1 MDKRPL
7 KNLLTLIKKYL
18 PSKRQLLLMPKF
30 ILSLFLFFAVAMA
43 WAHPMPASVVKLSV
57 MDGYIKGEAKMP
69 LPELES
75 AVNHPVGNITTDPF
89 FRLYFA
95 QHIQAF
101 TGGRAWRTAIKS
113 IKVTTTQDAAVG
125 KYQQV
130 ELTFEL
136 TPAKAADLRKFTL
149 AYDVILHQ
157 VVTHE
162 ALVLLQQDWYNGIN
176 EESAARIIGT
186 IKLDVPSG
194 KIYPLAITLE
204 KGSAWKGFI
213 SMLKLG
219 MQHIKEG
226 TDHLL
231 FLIVLLLPAML
242 IAQNKK
248 WGSFGGLK
256 YSLKNLIKIVT
267 AFTIGHSITLL
278 LCASGWLRVPS
289 QPIEIL
295 IACSILVSAAHAVRP
310 LFPGREIYI
319 AAGFGLIHG
328 MAFASVLAGLD
339 LNVSTLAL
347 SILGFNLGIELMQ
360 LFIII
365 IIAPW
370 LILLS
375 RTKFYQ
381 WVRVPAAAFAGI
393 AALGWIAE
401 RVSGNANAITVAL
414 NGIIPYA
421 PRLIILLAIAACL
434 FSIKTN
440 RTRSADNS

>member
-1 MDKRPL
+1 
-7 KNLLTLIKKYL
+7 
-18 PSKRQLLLMPKF
+18 MPKY
-30 ILSLFLFFAVAMA
+30 ILSLLLFFAVAMA

-57 MDGYIKGEAKMP
+57 MEGYIKGEAKMP

-75 AVNHPVGNITTDPF
+75 AIDHPITNITTDPF
-89 FRLYFA
+89 FQLYFSR
-95 QHIQAF
+95 HVKAF
-101 TGGRAWRTAIKS
+101 TNGRAWHTIIKS
-113 IKVTTTQDAAVG
+113 IKLTTAQDAVVG

-136 TPAKAADLRKFTL
+136 TPANTVDLRNFIF
-149 AYDVILHQ
+149 AYDVIMHQ

-176 EESAARIIGT
+176 EESSARIIGT

-194 KIYPLAITLE
+194 KIYPLAISLE
-204 KGSAWKGFI
+204 KGSAWKGFL

-242 IAQNKK
+242 IAKNTK
-248 WGSFGGLK
+248 WSSFGGII

-278 LCASGWLRVPS
+278 LCASGWLKVPS

-328 MAFASVLAGLD
+328 MAFASVLSGLD

-360 LFIII
+360 IFIIL

-381 WVRVPAAAFAGI
+381 WLRVPAATLAGV
-393 AALGWIAE
+393 AALGWIIE
-401 RVSGNANAITVAL
+401 RVSGNANVITEAL
-414 NGIIPYA
+414 DNLTPYA

-434 FSIKTN
+434 LSIKIN
-440 RTRSADNS
+440 RTPRVGNS

>member
-1 MDKRPL
+1 
-7 KNLLTLIKKYL
+7 
-18 PSKRQLLLMPKF
+18 MPKY
-30 ILSLFLFFAVAMA
+30 ILSLFLLFAVAMA

-57 MDGYIKGEAKMP
+57 MDGYIKGEATMP

-75 AVNHPVGNITTDPF
+75 AVNHPINNIITDPF
-89 FRLYFA
+89 FRIYFA
-95 QHIQAF
+95 DHIKAF
-101 TGGRAWRTAIKS
+101 SGENNWRTTITS
-113 IKVTTTQDAAVG
+113 VKVTTTQDAAVG

-130 ELTFEL
+130 EVMFEMK
-136 TPAKAADLRKFTL
+136 PAIVADLRKFNF

-176 EESAARIIGT
+176 EESAARVIGT
-186 IKLDVPSG
+186 IKLDVSSG
-194 KIYPLAITLE
+194 KINHLPITFE
-204 KGSAWKGFI
+204 KGSAWKGFV
-213 SMLKLG
+213 SMLDLG
-219 MQHIKEG
+219 MEHIKEG

-242 IAQNKK
+242 IAKNKK
-248 WGSFGGLK
+248 WGSFGGIK

-278 LCASGWLRVPS
+278 LCASGWLTVPS
-289 QPIEIL
+289 QPIEVL

-310 LFPGREIYI
+310 LFPGKEVYI

-339 LNVSTLAL
+339 LNISTLAL

-360 LFIII
+360 LFIIM

-375 RTKFYQ
+375 KTNFYSLF
-381 WVRVPAAAFAGI
+381 RVPAAALAGV
-393 AALGWIAE
+393 AALGWIIE
-401 RVSGNANAITVAL
+401 RISGSANAITITL
-414 NGIIPYA
+414 NNITPYA

-434 FSIKTN
+434 FSIQIN
-440 RTRSADNS
+440 RARRVGK

>member
-1 MDKRPL
+1 
-7 KNLLTLIKKYL
+7 
-18 PSKRQLLLMPKF
+18 
-30 ILSLFLFFAVAMA
+30 
-43 WAHPMPASVVKLSV
+43 
-57 MDGYIKGEAKMP
+57 MP

-75 AVNHPVGNITTDPF
+75 AIDHPISNITTDPF

-95 QHIQAF
+95 QHIKAY
-101 TGGRAWRTAIKS
+101 TGGNNWRTTITS
-113 IKVTTTQDAAVG
+113 VKVTTTHDDAVG

-136 TPAKAADLRKFTL
+136 KPAEPIDLRKFTF

-162 ALVLLQQDWYNGIN
+162 VLVLLQQDWYNGIN
-176 EESAARIIGT
+176 EESAARVIGT

-194 KIYPLAITLE
+194 KIYPLAISLE
-204 KGSAWKGFI
+204 KGSAWKGFT
-213 SMLKLG
+213 SMLNLG

-248 WGSFGGLK
+248 WGGFGGLK
-256 YSLKNLIKIVT
+256 YSLKNLVKIVT

-278 LCASGWLRVPS
+278 LCASGWLTVPS

-310 LFPGREIYI
+310 LFPGREVYI

-360 LFIII
+360 LFIIL

-375 RTKFYQ
+375 RTNFYK
-381 WVRVPAAAFAGI
+381 WVSVPAALFAAV

-401 RVSGNANAITVAL
+401 RVSGNSNMVTVAINDL
-414 NGIIPYA
+414 TPYA

-434 FSIKTN
+434 FSIKLN
-440 RTRSADNS
+440 RAEPVDK

>member
-1 MDKRPL
+1 
-7 KNLLTLIKKYL
+7 
-18 PSKRQLLLMPKF
+18 MPKY
-30 ILSLFLFFAVAMA
+30 ILSLFLLFAVAMA

-57 MDGYIKGEAKMP
+57 MDGYIKGEATMP

-75 AVNHPVGNITTDPF
+75 AVAHPINNITTDPF
-89 FRLYFA
+89 FGIYFA
-95 QHIQAF
+95 DHIKAF
-101 TGGRAWRTAIKS
+101 SGGNNWRTTITS
-113 IKVTTTQDAAVG
+113 VKVTTTQDAAVG

-130 ELTFEL
+130 EVTFEMK
-136 TPAKAADLRKFTL
+136 PAIVADLRKFTF

-176 EESAARIIGT
+176 EESVARVIGT

-194 KIYPLAITLE
+194 KIHPLPIALE
-204 KGSAWKGFI
+204 EGSAWKGFI
-213 SMLKLG
+213 SMLNLG

-231 FLIVLLLPAML
+231 FVIALLLPAML
-242 IAQNKK
+242 IAKNKK

-267 AFTIGHSITLL
+267 AFTVGHSITLL
-278 LCASGWLRVPS
+278 LCASGWLTVPS
-289 QPIEIL
+289 QPIEVL

-310 LFPGREIYI
+310 LFPGKEVYI

-328 MAFASVLAGLD
+328 MAFASALAGLD

-360 LFIII
+360 LFIIM

-375 RTKFYQ
+375 KTNIYSLF
-381 WVRVPAAAFAGI
+381 RVPAAALAGV
-393 AALGWIAE
+393 AAIGWIIE
-401 RVSGNANAITVAL
+401 RVSGNANAVTIAL
-414 NGIIPYA
+414 NNITPYV

-434 FSIKTN
+434 LSIKIR
-440 RTRSADNS
+440 RTQQ

>member
-1 MDKRPL
+1 MR
-7 KNLLTLIKKYL
+7 KYIL
-18 PSKRQLLLMPKF
+18 SFLLL
-30 ILSLFLFFAVAMA
+30 FAVAIGY
-43 WAHPMPASVVKLSV
+43 AHPMPASVVKLSV

-75 AVNHPVGNITTDPF
+75 AINHPVDHITTDPY
-89 FRLYFA
+89 FRIYFA
-95 QHIQAF
+95 DHIKAF
-101 TGGRAWRTAIKS
+101 TGVTAWRRAVIRSVKLTMA
-113 IKVTTTQDAAVG
+113 QDAAVG

-130 ELTFEL
+130 EITFEL
-136 TPAKAADLRKFTL
+136 TPAKAADLRQFTFD
-149 AYDVILHQ
+149 YDVIMHQ
-157 VVTHE
+157 VITHE
-162 ALVLLQQDWYNGIN
+162 ALVLLQQDWYTGLN
-176 EESAARIIGT
+176 EESAARVIGT

-194 KIYPLAITLE
+194 KIYPLSIKLE
-204 KGSAWKGFI
+204 EGSTWKGFV
-213 SMLKLG
+213 SMMQLG

-242 IAQNKK
+242 IAENKK
-248 WGSFGGLK
+248 WGRFGGLK
-256 YSLKNLIKIVT
+256 YSLTNLIKIVT

-278 LCASGWLRVPS
+278 LCASGWLNVPS

-295 IACSILVSAAHAVRP
+295 IAGSILVSAAHAVRP
-310 LFPGREIYI
+310 LFPGREVYI

-360 LFIII
+360 LFIIL

-375 RTKFYQ
+375 RTNFYALF
-381 WVRVPAAAFAGI
+381 RIPAAVLAGI

-401 RVSGNANAITVAL
+401 RVTGRANAITIAL
-414 NGIIPYA
+414 NNITPYA
-421 PRLIILLAIAACL
+421 PRLIILLAITACL
-434 FSIKTN
+434 FSIKLK
-440 RTRSADNS
+440 RTQRIDNQ

>member
-1 MDKRPL
+1 MS
-7 KNLLTLIKKYL
+7 KY
-18 PSKRQLLLMPKF
+18 
-30 ILSLFLFFAVAMA
+30 ILSLLLLFAVVTA

-57 MDGYIKGEAKMP
+57 MDGYIKGEAKIP

-75 AVNHPVGNITTDPF
+75 AVNHPIGNIITDPF

-95 QHIQAF
+95 QHIKAF
-101 TGGRAWRTAIKS
+101 TGGNNWRTTITS
-113 IKVTTTQDAAVG
+113 IRVATTQDATVG

-136 TPAKAADLRKFTL
+136 TPAKAADLRRFTF

-176 EESAARIIGT
+176 EESAARVIGT

-194 KIYPLAITLE
+194 KIFPLAISLE
-204 KGSAWKGFI
+204 KGSAWKGFV

-248 WGSFGGLK
+248 WRSFGGVT

-278 LCASGWLRVPS
+278 LCATGWLTVPS
-289 QPIEIL
+289 QPIEVL
-295 IACSILVSAAHAVRP
+295 IACSILVSAAHAIRP

-339 LNVSTLAL
+339 LNISTLAL

-360 LFIII
+360 IFIIL

-375 RTKFYQ
+375 KTPVYQ
-381 WVRVPAAAFAGI
+381 WFRVPAALLAGI
-393 AALGWIAE
+393 AAVGWIAE
-401 RVSGNANAITVAL
+401 RVSGNSNAITL
-414 NGIIPYA
+414 TLDSITPYA

-434 FSIKTN
+434 FNIKIS
-440 RTRSADNS
+440 RAQRVDK

>member
-1 MDKRPL
+1 
-7 KNLLTLIKKYL
+7 
-18 PSKRQLLLMPKF
+18 MPKY
-30 ILSLFLFFAVAMA
+30 ILSLFLCFAVAMA

-75 AVNHPVGNITTDPF
+75 AVMHPTNNITTDPF

-95 QHIQAF
+95 QHIRAF
-101 TGGRAWRTAIKS
+101 TGNDNWRTTITSVKISTA
-113 IKVTTTQDAAVG
+113 QDAAVG
-125 KYQQV
+125 KYQQAEV
-130 ELTFEL
+130 TFEMK
-136 TPAKAADLRKFTL
+136 PATAADLRKFTF

-162 ALVLLQQDWYNGIN
+162 AMVFLQQDWYTGLN
-176 EESAARIIGT
+176 EESAALVIGT

-194 KIYPLAITLE
+194 KIYPLSITLE
-204 KGSAWKGFI
+204 KGSAWKGFM
-213 SMLKLG
+213 SMLDLG

-267 AFTIGHSITLL
+267 AFTIGHSVTLL
-278 LCASGWLRVPS
+278 LCASGWLTVPS
-289 QPIEIL
+289 QPIEVL
-295 IACSILVSAAHAVRP
+295 IACSILVSAVHAVRP
-310 LFPGREIYI
+310 LFPGKEVYI

-360 LFIII
+360 LFIIL

-375 RTKFYQ
+375 KTNFYTFF
-381 WVRVPAAAFAGI
+381 RVPAAVLAGI
-393 AALGWIAE
+393 AAVGWIIE
-401 RVSGNANAITVAL
+401 RVSGNSNAVTVAL
-414 NGIIPYA
+414 NDVTPYA

-434 FSIKTN
+434 FSIKIKGTQ
-440 RTRSADNS
+440 RIGK

>member
-1 MDKRPL
+1 MH
-7 KNLLTLIKKYL
+7 KY
-18 PSKRQLLLMPKF
+18 
-30 ILSLFLFFAVAMA
+30 ILCLFLLFAVATA

-57 MDGYIKGEAKMP
+57 MDAYIKGEAKMP

-75 AVNHPVGNITTDPF
+75 AVDHPITNITTDPF

-95 QHIQAF
+95 QHIRAF
-101 TGGRAWRTAIKS
+101 TGGDNWRTTITS
-113 IKVTTTQDAAVG
+113 VKVTNARDAAVG

-130 ELTFEL
+130 ELTFKL
-136 TPAKAADLRKFTL
+136 TPVNAADLRKFTF

-176 EESAARIIGT
+176 EESAARVIGT

-194 KIYPLAITLE
+194 KIYPLDISLE
-204 KGSAWKGFI
+204 KGSAWKGFV

-242 IAQNKK
+242 IAKNKN

-256 YSLKNLIKIVT
+256 YSLTNLIKIIT

-278 LCASGWLRVPS
+278 LCASGWLTVPS
-289 QPIEIL
+289 QPIEVL

-310 LFPGREIYI
+310 LFPGREVYI
-319 AAGFGLIHG
+319 AGGFGLIHG

-360 LFIII
+360 LFIIL

-375 RTKFYQ
+375 KTRVYQ
-381 WVRVPAAAFAGI
+381 WFRVPAAILAGV
-393 AALGWIAE
+393 AALGWIVE
-401 RVSGNANAITVAL
+401 RVNGKSNAITLAL
-414 NGIIPYA
+414 NNITPYA

-434 FSIKTN
+434 FSIKL
-440 RTRSADNS
+440 NSRQPVDSHK